1 MRDIGMG
8 KIEFLDKLTALLGD
22 RGEGALFPCI
32 QDLVTNGLQTSR
44 FSPAEGVPNRQDV
57 TQYLAAWSRFAG
69 LDQETC
75 RRWLSDYAVAMLSPI
90 SKSSPSGIRHSTKS
104 NLKYI
109 YRDEVAFACGCE
121 ANQFRARCSDTCPV
135 YEEMKRKPVKGE
147 GARAARTA
155 YPDEFAELPPARVKE
170 RFQEQFEAAAELV
183 LRELGKGTKKAAIVE
198 ILNQQGMKTRTGRE
212 WTVGILSAEIR
223 KLPSDTASPPRP
235 PGAGHLPRDAGE
247 DTPPADY

>member
-1 MRDIGMG
+1 MGRIG
-8 KIEFLDKLTALLGD
+8 FLDSLRALLAD
-22 RGEGALFPCI
+22 RGKDALFPCI
-32 QDLVTNGLQTSR
+32 QDLVTSGLRTSR

-75 RRWLSDYAVAMLSPI
+75 RRWLSDFAVTMLASI
-90 SKSSPSGIRHSTKS
+90 SKSSPSAIRHSTKS
-104 NLKYI
+104 NVKYI

-135 YEEMKRKPVKGE
+135 YEEMKRTPVKAKGE
-147 GARAARTA
+147 GAGAACSA
-155 YPDEFAELPPARVKE
+155 FPDELEEFPTARVKE
-170 RFQEQFEAAAELV
+170 RFREQFEAAAELV
-183 LRELGKGTKKAAIVE
+183 LHELGKGTKKVAIVE

-212 WTVGILSAEIR
+212 WTVGILAAEIR

-235 PGAGHLPRDAGE
+235 SGAGNPPRDAGE
-247 DTPPADY
+247 DTPRADD